1 MKVRSL
7 TFLVPIRFLRDFSQ
21 IAPFIRSFVDEISK
35 RHGLD
40 IWSLRL
46 AVDPQIPNEVNRFID
61 FLDEVSEDFNY
72 YAIPIFCDNTLDF
85 DLIVSLLS
93 NYNKLFIS
101 MFGGLSEFKV
111 FRDLLMYIKDKLPL
125 ESFVR
130 LSFSIDGPII
140 TPYFP
145 SASAGKDVMILA
157 SMLYVN
163 DLLNAVR
170 NGQSISKVIL
180 KCSNRVREFMAEITG
195 YLKINSMGLDI
206 SISPWMEE
214 SVVDLIEAFGGVKF
228 GGIGTLSS
236 IFRINESIKSIASS
250 EDFYVGYNELML
262 PYAEDSK
269 LMLLGGEGL
278 ISAYDLL
285 HLSSVCVAGFD
296 MIVLPKMSR
305 ELVNM
310 LFMDIYS
317 VLKSKGKPCGVRLI
331 LSDGV
336 YGDMVDLGFI
346 GSAPVMRLN

>member
-21 IAPFIRSFVDEISK
+21 ITPFLRSFVETTSK
-35 RHGLD
+35 RYGLD
-40 IWSLRL
+40 IWSFRL
-46 AVDPQIPNEVNRFID
+46 AIDPQIPNEISRFID

-85 DLIVSLLS
+85 NLIVSLLS
-93 NYNKLFIS
+93 NYDKLFIS
-101 MFGGLSEFKV
+101 MFGGLNEFKV

-125 ESFVR
+125 ESFVK
-130 LSFSIDGPII
+130 LSFSIGGPII

-145 SASAGKDVMILA
+145 SASASKDVMILA

-163 DLLNAVR
+163 DLLNAVK
-170 NGQSISKVIL
+170 NGKSISEVIL
-180 KCSNRVREFMAEITG
+180 QCSNRVREFMTEVAS
-195 YLKINSMGLDI
+195 YLKIDSMGLDI

-214 SVVDLIEAFGGVKF
+214 SVVDLIEAFSSVKF

-236 IFRINESIKSIASS
+236 IFRINELIMKIASS

-296 MIVLPKMSR
+296 MVVLPKMNR
-305 ELVNM
+305 ELVN
-310 LFMDIYS
+310 LFFMDIYS
-317 VLKSKGKPCGVRLI
+317 ILKSKGKPCGVRLI
-331 LSDGV
+331 LSDNV
-336 YGDMVDLGFI
+336 YGDIVNLGFI
-346 GSAPVMRLN
+346 GSAPVIKLN